1 MKRSCPIVY
10 RESAMGLEILVFSQA
25 TAGKQLVTGLIGAK
39 ETLAA
44 SCVRSLRQASGLK
57 GKAKRY
63 IGKELMAVVDAT
75 YGFYLMETDPILDEC
90 WQIAEGGDDGEPK
103 EFFWQRIDQPLGDEW
118 QPVYHELFRYIQ
130 RHFNPLPNASA

>member
-1 MKRSCPIVY
+1 
-10 RESAMGLEILVFSQA
+10 MGLEILVFTQA

-63 IGKELMAVVDAT
+63 IGKELMAAVDAT

-90 WQIAEGGDDGEPK
+90 WQIAEGGDDGE
-103 EFFWQRIDQPLGDEW
+103 LHG
-118 QPVYHELFRYIQ
+118 
-130 RHFNPLPNASA
+130 FNPSTGCEYWLRVLAASPGGGEDVKMRCRTNCPCCSCAIQDL